1 MKTQKCQKLPT
12 NSQGVGDVQ
21 VDDSTDGKS
30 TLICGTDGKGKL
42 HLSSELQHVIST
54 GRISSG
60 IADLDQMLGGKG
72 FFQGSSVLLSGPP
85 GGGKSSFAAH
95 FAHATCREGR
105 KVIYF
110 AFDTTAEQIVR
121 DMHSIRIDMKQWL
134 DKGCLQVYAA
144 RAWAYSLAD
153 HLHRMLERVGEID
166 PEVVIVDPVSSLL
179 ELGAG
184 GEAKIMLT
192 CLVDQLK
199 SQGVTLLMTSLA
211 TGEDAHDPAGLAIS
225 DLVDAWLSLRDVES
239 SGERNQTLAIIKSRG
254 MSHSHQIREYL
265 ITDRGVELADV
276 YVGSG
281 PMLTGSARLEQEAQE
296 KTACMIRNQEIE
308 RMQVSIERKRRL
320 VEAQIAALQ
329 AEFEAEEAEVKTIVS
344 KQKAFDENLE
354 QNRFEMALN
363 RNVNTYW

>member
-1 MKTQKCQKLPT
+1 MKTQKWQKLPT
-12 NSQGVGDVQ
+12 TNQSSRNVL
-21 VDDSTDGKS
+21 VDDSSDGKS
-30 TLICGTDGKGKL
+30 TLICGSDGNGKL

-54 GRISSG
+54 RRISSG
-60 IADLDQMLGGKG
+60 IAELDQMLGGKG
-72 FFQGSSVLLSGPP
+72 FFQGSSVLLSGVP

-95 FAHATCREGR
+95 FAQAACQEGR

-110 AFDTTAEQIVR
+110 AFDATAEQIVR
-121 DMHSIRIDMKQWL
+121 DMRSIRIEMQKWL

-144 RAWAYSLAD
+144 RAWAYSLTD
-153 HLHRMLERVGEID
+153 HLHRMLERVGEIEA
-166 PEVVIVDPVSSLL
+166 EVVIIDPVSSLL

-184 GEAKIMLT
+184 QEAKIMLT

-199 SQGVTLLMTSLA
+199 SQGVTLLMTSLEI
-211 TGEDAHDPAGLAIS
+211 GEDAHDLAGVAIS

-239 SGERNQTLAIIKSRG
+239 SGERNRTLAIIKSRG
-254 MSHSHQIREYL
+254 MSHSNQIREYL

-276 YVGSG
+276 YVGLG

-296 KTACMIRNQEIE
+296 KTAHLIRKQEIE

-329 AEFEAEEAEVKTIVS
+329 AEFETEEAEVNNIVS
-344 KQKAFDENLE
+344 KQKALAENLE

-363 RNVNTYW
+363 RNVDTCW